1 MSNELCDGISESKRV
16 HSEHFVVD
24 CGLWQMLLDSGQAEG
39 AKMGTKDYNFCLS
52 VEYLEQEYSRGVNEQ
67 RELELFNFDG

>member
-1 MSNELCDGISESKRV
+1 MSNELCDGISKSKRV

-39 AKMGTKDYNFCLS
+39 AKMGTKHYSL
-52 VEYLEQEYSRGVNEQ
+52 EYLEQENSRGGE
-67 RELELFNFDG
+67 

>member
-1 MSNELCDGISESKRV
+1 MEEVELNHRLSNELCDGISESKRV

-39 AKMGTKDYNFCLS
+39 AKMGTKDYKFCFS
-52 VEYLEQEYSRGVNEQ
+52 VEYLEQKYSRG
-67 RELELFNFDG
+67 GA

>member
-1 MSNELCDGISESKRV
+1 MSNELCDGISKSKRV

-24 CGLWQMLLDSGQAEG
+24 CGLWQMLLDSGQAVG

-52 VEYLEQEYSRGVNEQ
+52 VEYLEQKDSRVGEQ
-67 RELELFNFDG
+67 RDLELFNFDG

>member
-24 CGLWQMLLDSGQAEG
+24 CGLWQMLLDSGQAE
-39 AKMGTKDYNFCLS
+39 MGTKDSKFCFS
-52 VEYLEQEYSRGVNEQ
+52 VEYLEQEYSRGGE
-67 RELELFNFDG
+67 